1 MSVVALKKRSINIDL
16 ITNNL
21 STIFAL
27 FLTTFKKLFGLGSR
41 VLIQKFLFDYYSK
54 KKNLQVSSFVKTEI
68 FEGVIESINNIATEI
83 KEKIY
88 NYNS

>member
-1 MSVVALKKRSINIDL
+1 M
-16 ITNNL
+16 
-21 STIFAL
+21 
-27 FLTTFKKLFGLGSR
+27 FLTTFKMLFGLGSR

-83 KEKIY
+83 KEKNIIIIP
-88 NYNS
+88 NKGNCRS

>member
-1 MSVVALKKRSINIDL
+1 M
-16 ITNNL
+16 
-21 STIFAL
+21 
-27 FLTTFKKLFGLGSR
+27 LFGLGSR

-68 FEGVIESINNIATEI
+68 FEGVIESINNIDTEI